1 MNITTENM
9 NTTQFMKETLLLFLK
24 DPAYA
29 DHRKLTLA
37 MIAVFIL
44 IGMLFFG

>member
-1 MNITTENM
+1 MNITTENG
-9 NTTQFMKETLLLFLK
+9 NATQFLKETFYVFLK

-37 MIAVFIL
+37 MIVVFIL